1 MDLLRSLPIGLYL
14 EKPLTWLH
22 LLDSRVKLIW
32 LMSLL
37 LANRSS
43 SPEWLLVLVG
53 FLVVLTVVVNIP
65 LRVWKQQM
73 GWLLIISFLVFLIIA
88 LSPDG
93 LAISS
98 QPRLPI
104 NNILIPGSNSCN
116 YVLLDKGIF
125 LVTRR
130 SLELGIR
137 IGTHIFVAVYSAN
150 LYLATT
156 TPEAITEGLDYLLSP
171 LRFFKVPITEILLI
185 FTLSL
190 RFISLVLEEIQNLT
204 RSIKTR
210 AINWKKLGIKKSF
223 QVWIVVIE
231 KILENLLTR
240 ANEIATT
247 MEIRGFISPNKH
259 RVKWHKLYLVKGDWI
274 ALFLLFP
281 FWYLRFV
288 WGGV

>member
-104 NNILIPGSNSCN
+104 NI
-116 YVLLDKGIF
+116 Y
-125 LVTRR
+125 
-130 SLELGIR
+130 
-137 IGTHIFVAVYSAN
+137 
-150 LYLATT
+150 
-156 TPEAITEGLDYLLSP
+156 
-171 LRFFKVPITEILLI
+171 
-185 FTLSL
+185 
-190 RFISLVLEEIQNLT
+190 
-204 RSIKTR
+204 
-210 AINWKKLGIKKSF
+210 
-223 QVWIVVIE
+223 
-231 KILENLLTR
+231 
-240 ANEIATT
+240 
-247 MEIRGFISPNKH
+247 
-259 RVKWHKLYLVKGDWI
+259 
-274 ALFLLFP
+274 
-281 FWYLRFV
+281 
-288 WGGV
+288 

>member
-22 LLDSRVKLIW
+22 LLDSRVKLVW

-43 SPEWLLVLVG
+43 SPEWLLVLVI
-53 FLVVLTVVVNIP
+53 FLVVLTIVVNIP

-93 LAISS
+93 LAVSS
-98 QPRLPI
+98 QPRLPV
-104 NNILIPGSNSCN
+104 NNISTPQLNSYSYILFN
-116 YVLLDKGIF
+116 KGIF
-125 LVTRR
+125 LITHR

-137 IGTHIFVAVYSAN
+137 IGTHIFIAVYSAN
-150 LYLATT
+150 LYLSTT
-156 TPEAITEGLDYLLSP
+156 TPEAITEGLEYLFSP
-171 LRFFKVPITEILLI
+171 LRLLKVPVTEILLI

-204 RSIKTR
+204 RSIRTR

-223 QVWIVVIE
+223 QVCIVVIE
-231 KILENLLTR
+231 KILDNLLTR
-240 ANEIATT
+240 SSEIATT

-259 RVKWHKLYLVKGDWI
+259 RVKWHKLCLVKGDWI
-274 ALFLLFP
+274 AIFLLFP
-281 FWYLRFV
+281 FWYLRYV
-288 WGGV
+288 WGGI

>member
-104 NNILIPGSNSCN
+104 NNILNVHLLMNLNFHFLIYILIPQSHLHHKRNSHN
-116 YVLLDKGIF
+116 SYN
-125 LVTRR
+125 
-130 SLELGIR
+130 
-137 IGTHIFVAVYSAN
+137 H
-150 LYLATT
+150 
-156 TPEAITEGLDYLLSP
+156 
-171 LRFFKVPITEILLI
+171 
-185 FTLSL
+185 
-190 RFISLVLEEIQNLT
+190 QNHHNPT
-204 RSIKTR
+204 S
-210 AINWKKLGIKKSF
+210 
-223 QVWIVVIE
+223 
-231 KILENLLTR
+231 
-240 ANEIATT
+240 
-247 MEIRGFISPNKH
+247 
-259 RVKWHKLYLVKGDWI
+259 
-274 ALFLLFP
+274 
-281 FWYLRFV
+281 
-288 WGGV
+288 